1 MGKQS
6 RRPARRSRPGRQPA
20 AIAPV
25 DGLTGLRLV
34 VATSPTD
41 YEDGR
46 FLAHD
51 LKLIRS
57 ALLYADTVELLSPA
71 AVMIGHVAA
80 LGSTDSDTWMT
91 IMESLDDADLTHLG
105 VEGDPVAWKETL
117 AGLRATSNLPR
128 AQRRRLLGR
137 HHAEL
142 QRQIRSL
149 EQALQAPQGALD
161 MVHRILET
169 AGAPELIDAVE
180 SGALT
185 VNWDFMSAGSDTDTQ
200 IVEYTE
206 RLTSLLASPNEH
218 LLLDQRMADLAR
230 SLITEG
236 KVSPGEL
243 TLARAARSRLG
254 TGLVS
259 RLPVFPD
266 ASVQQVLEVRR
277 GLAEPL
283 SAYRSGVTRV
293 SEQIRSGAFG
303 AGLEGEI
310 SDLWRDEVAPAVARL
325 RAELSG
331 TRLVRE
337 SAINLGV
344 DAKTLLSG
352 SAMFFG
358 VETVTDVHQAVAAAA
373 GGFPVLAKAV
383 ASAFKESAER
393 RGAARGHEFF
403 YLLELENRL

>member
-6 RRPARRSRPGRQPA
+6 RRAARRSRPGRQPA

-142 QRQIRSL
+142 QRQIRR
-149 EQALQAPQGALD
+149 P
-161 MVHRILET
+161 
-169 AGAPELIDAVE
+169 
-180 SGALT
+180 
-185 VNWDFMSAGSDTDTQ
+185 
-200 IVEYTE
+200 
-206 RLTSLLASPNEH
+206 
-218 LLLDQRMADLAR
+218 
-230 SLITEG
+230 
-236 KVSPGEL
+236 
-243 TLARAARSRLG
+243 G
-254 TGLVS
+254 TGPPS
-259 RLPVFPD
+259 PT
-266 ASVQQVLEVRR
+266 RR
-277 GLAEPL
+277 P
-283 SAYRSGVTRV
+283 RH
-293 SEQIRSGAFG
+293 GAQDPG
-303 AGLEGEI
+303 
-310 SDLWRDEVAPAVARL
+310 DRWR
-325 RAELSG
+325 
-331 TRLVRE
+331 T
-337 SAINLGV
+337 
-344 DAKTLLSG
+344 
-352 SAMFFG
+352 
-358 VETVTDVHQAVAAAA
+358 
-373 GGFPVLAKAV
+373 
-383 ASAFKESAER
+383 
-393 RGAARGHEFF
+393 
-403 YLLELENRL
+403 